1 MSKMLHT
8 LRRLAAV
15 VVLGATALAIAPAA
29 SQAQSTVRV
38 DLSSGPASQSL
49 SLPRGKSAI
58 IELPVDARDVLVS
71 NPAVAD
77 AVLRTPRRI
86 YILGVAPGTT
96 DAVFFDAAGRQIL
109 SLNIRVDQSTAALED
124 TIRRIA
130 PTSNV
135 VIEAANDG
143 LILTGSVASAAESAS
158 IEKVAARY
166 VEKPEQIVNMLSIRG
181 GQQVMI
187 KVQIVEMQR
196 NIIKQLGVDTNLVL
210 NQLGQ
215 NQWLLGNA
223 PTFGINGSF
232 LGGFNGGYSMN
243 STNQIVTPGS
253 GNCGDLTTT
262 PGDPSNPASCVA
274 TGRAGDEGVNQ
285 ARALIRAFE
294 RVGVV
299 RTLAEPN
306 ITAVSGESGKF
317 LAGGE
322 FPVPTGRDQNGQ
334 ITIEFKPYGV
344 GLGYLP
350 VVLSEGR
357 ISIKISTEVSEL
369 TSEGALQ
376 IAGLNIPGLSVR
388 RAETTVEMASG
399 QTLMIAGLLK
409 EQTKET
415 IDGLPGMTGLPVL
428 GALFR
433 SRDYLAGE
441 TELVVLITPYL
452 VEGTHPNRMQTPADG
467 LVIASDVETTLLGRI
482 NRATNGANAVTPRGP
497 YQAPVG
503 YVID

>member
-1 MSKMLHT
+1 MST
-8 LRRLAAV
+8 LKTFRRVCAAA
-15 VVLGATALAIAPAA
+15 VLGAAVLLSAPMAT
-29 SQAQSTVRV
+29 QAQSTVRV
-38 DLSSGPASQSL
+38 ELGSGASSQNL

-96 DAVFFDAAGRQIL
+96 DAVFFDASGRQIL
-109 SLNIRVDQSTAALED
+109 SLNIRVDQSTAALEQ

-135 VIEAANDG
+135 IIEPVNDG
-143 LILTGSVASAAESAS
+143 LILTGSVASATESAN
-158 IEKVAARY
+158 IEKIAARY

-210 NQLGQ
+210 NQLGE
-215 NQWLLGNA
+215 NQWLLGGA
-223 PTFGINGSF
+223 PTFGVNGSF
-232 LGGFNGGYSMN
+232 LGGFTGGTSLDTR
-243 STNQIVTPGS
+243 SQIVIPGE
-253 GNCGDLTTT
+253 GNCGDLSTI
-262 PGDPSNPASCVA
+262 PDNPNNPAACVA
-274 TGRAGDEGVNQ
+274 NNRAGSDGVNQ

-294 RVGVV
+294 RVGIV

-306 ITAVSGESGKF
+306 LTAVSGESGKF

-369 TSEGALQ
+369 TSDGALQ
-376 IAGLNIPGLSVR
+376 IAGLNIPGLQVR
-388 RAETTVEMASG
+388 RAETTVEMSSG

-409 EQTKET
+409 EQTKQT
-415 IDGLPGMTGLPVL
+415 IDGLPGMTNLPVL

-433 SRDYLAGE
+433 SRDYLSGE
-441 TELVVLITPYL
+441 TELVILITPYL
-452 VEGTHPNRMQTPADG
+452 VEGTGPNRMQTPVDG
-467 LVIASDVETTLLGRI
+467 LQIASDIDTTIMGRL
-482 NRATNGANAVTPRGP
+482 NRGISGPNAATPRQA
-497 YQAPVG
+497 YQGPVG
-503 YVID
+503 YVIE